1 MSGSFSIALSG
12 LTADTDALD
21 IVGNNLANL
30 NTTGYK
36 DATASFY
43 DLLAQS
49 AGGGAIQI
57 GGGVSANIGQ
67 SQFTQG
73 SIQLTGGAFDAAI
86 QGNGFFVVQDS
97 AGDTLYT
104 RAGNFQLSANGT
116 LETGTGQDVQGWT
129 ASTGGAINTSGA
141 VGNIVIPANALSTP
155 VATTQFAV
163 NMNLQSDATVGTS
176 AATFSAPIQIVDS
189 LGATQTLTA
198 TFTETA
204 SNTWSYSVTIPGS
217 ALTAGGATP
226 TQVATGNLTFD
237 SSGNLKTPAPPGQV
251 AVAVTG
257 LADGAADM
265 NLNWNLYNPTTG
277 ASTITQFDQPS
288 AVAGT
293 SQDGV
298 ASTEITQVP
307 LADGGTIVAHFSDGS
322 QSVVA
327 QLALAGISNPQS
339 LISTGQNNFELGADT
354 AAPAVGTPGT
364 GSRGTIQGGALE
376 SSNVDIATEFTN
388 LIVYQRSY
396 EANSRVIST
405 LDQLTQDLLN
415 LKQ

>member
-129 ASTGGAINTSGA
+129 ATSGGTVNTSGA
-141 VGNIVIPANALSTP
+141 VGDIVIPANALSTP

-176 AATFSAPIQIVDS
+176 AATFSAPIQVIDS

-204 SNTWSYSVTIPGS
+204 SNTWSYAITIPGS
-217 ALTAGGATP
+217 ATTAGGATP
-226 TQVATGNLTFD
+226 TQLATGTLDFD
-237 SSGNLKTPAPPGQV
+237 TNGNLKTPAPPGQV
-251 AVAVTG
+251 AVAITG

-277 ASTITQFDQPS
+277 ASTVTQFDQPS
-288 AVAGT
+288 AVSGT

-298 ASTEITQVP
+298 ASTEITQVSI
-307 LADGGTIVAHFSDGS
+307 ADGGTIVAHFSDGS

>member
-36 DATASFY
+36 DTTASFY
-43 DLLAQS
+43 DLLAQT

-57 GGGVSANIGQ
+57 GGGVSATIGQ

-116 LETGTGQDVQGWT
+116 LETATGQDVQGWT
-129 ASTGGAINTSGA
+129 ATNGLVNTSGA

-155 VATTQFAV
+155 TATTEFSA
-163 NMNLQSDATVGTS
+163 NLNLESNATAGTS
-176 AATFSAPIQIVDS
+176 AATFSAPIQVVDS

-204 SNTWSYSVTIPGS
+204 ANTWGYSITIPGQDVTGG
-217 ALTAGGATP
+217 TAGTP
-226 TQVATGNLTFD
+226 SQLATGTLNFD
-237 SSGNLKTPAPPGQV
+237 SNGDLKTPAPPGQV
-251 AVAVTG
+251 VVAITG
-257 LADGAADM
+257 LADGASNM

-277 ASTITQFDQPS
+277 ASTITQFAQPS
-288 AVAGT
+288 ALSGT
-293 SQDGV
+293 TQNGV
-298 ASTEITQVP
+298 AATEITSVS
-307 LADGGTIVAHFSDGS
+307 LSNGGTIVANYSDGS
-322 QSVVA
+322 QAVVA
-327 QLALAGISNPQS
+327 QLALAAISNPQS
-339 LISTGQNNFELGADT
+339 LISTGQNNFQTGADT
-354 AAPAVGTPGT
+354 ATPAVGAPGT

-405 LDQLTQDLLN
+405 LDELTQDLLN

>member
-36 DATASFY
+36 NTTASFY

-57 GGGVSANIGQ
+57 GGGVSATIGQ

-73 SIQLTGGAFDAAI
+73 SIQLTGGTFDAAI
-86 QGNGFFVVQDS
+86 QGNGFFVVRDS
-97 AGDTLYT
+97 AGDTLYS
-104 RAGNFQLSANGT
+104 RAGNFQLDANGT
-116 LETGTGQDVQGWT
+116 LVTATGQDVQGWM
-129 ASTGGAINTSGA
+129 SVNGVVNTSGA
-141 VGNIVIPANALSTP
+141 VGNITIPANALSTP
-155 VATTQFAV
+155 VATTQFSV
-163 NMNLQSDATVGTS
+163 NMNLQSNATVGTT
-176 AATFSAPIQIVDS
+176 AATFSAPIQVVDS

-204 SNTWSYSVTIPGS
+204 ANTWGYSITIPGQ
-217 ALTAGGATP
+217 ALTGGTAGTP
-226 TQVATGNLTFD
+226 SQVAKGTLTFD
-237 SSGNLKTPAPPGQV
+237 SNGNLKTPAAPGAVPV
-251 AVAVTG
+251 AITG
-257 LADGAADM
+257 LADGASDL
-265 NLNWNLYNPTTG
+265 NLNWNLYSPTTG

-288 AVAGT
+288 AVSGT
-293 SQDGV
+293 SQDGST
-298 ASTEITQVP
+298 ATEITQVSI
-307 LADGGTIVAHFSDGS
+307 ADGGAIVAHYSDGS

-339 LISTGQNNFELGADT
+339 LISVGQNNFELGADT
-354 AAPAVGTPGT
+354 ATPAVGSPGT

>member
-36 DATASFY
+36 DTTASFY

-57 GGGVSANIGQ
+57 GGGVSATIGQ

-73 SIQLTGGAFDAAI
+73 SIQLTGGTFDAAI

-97 AGDTLYT
+97 AGDKLYT
-104 RAGNFQLSANGT
+104 RAGNFQLDGNGT
-116 LETGTGQDVQGWT
+116 LVTSTGQDVQGWM
-129 ASTGGAINTSGA
+129 STNGVVNTSGA
-141 VGNIVIPANALSTP
+141 VGNITIPANALSTP
-155 VATTQFAV
+155 IATKQFSV
-163 NMNLQSDATVGTS
+163 NMNLQSDATVGS
-176 AATFSAPIQIVDS
+176 PAATFSAPIQVVDS

-204 SNTWSYSVTIPGS
+204 ANTWGYSITIPGE
-217 ALTAGGATP
+217 ALTGGTAGTP
-226 TQVATGNLTFD
+226 SQVATGTLTFD
-237 SSGNLKTPAPPGQV
+237 SNGNLKTPAAPGQV
-251 AVAVTG
+251 PVAITG
-257 LADGAADM
+257 LADGASDL

-288 AVAGT
+288 AVSGT
-293 SQDGV
+293 SQDGS
-298 ASTEITQVP
+298 AATEITQVSI
-307 LADGGTIVAHFSDGS
+307 ADGGAIVAHYSDGS

-339 LISTGQNNFELGADT
+339 LISVGQNNFELGADT
-354 AAPAVGTPGT
+354 AAPAVGSPGT

>member
-36 DATASFY
+36 HTTASFY
-43 DLLAQS
+43 DLLAQT

-57 GGGVSANIGQ
+57 GGGVSATIGQ

-73 SIQLTGGAFDAAI
+73 SIQLTGGAFDGAI
-86 QGNGFFVVQDS
+86 QGNGFFVVRDS
-97 AGDTLYT
+97 NGDTLYT
-104 RAGNFQLSANGT
+104 RAGNFQLDGTGT
-116 LETGTGQDVQGWT
+116 LVTATGQDVQGWMAT
-129 ASTGGAINTSGA
+129 NGVVNTSGT
-141 VGNIVIPANALSTP
+141 VGNIVIPADALSTP
-155 VATTQFAV
+155 KATTQFSA
-163 NMNLQSDATVGTS
+163 NLNLQSDAAVGS
-176 AATFSAPIQIVDS
+176 PAATFNAPIQVVDS
-189 LGATQTLTA
+189 LGATHTLTI
-198 TFTETA
+198 TLTETA
-204 SNTWSYSVTIPGS
+204 ANTWGYSITIPGQD
-217 ALTAGGATP
+217 LTGGTAGTP
-226 TQVATGNLTFD
+226 SQVATGTLNFD
-237 SSGNLKTPAPPGQV
+237 SNGNLKTPAPPGQV
-251 AVAVTG
+251 AVAITG
-257 LADGAADM
+257 LADGASNM

-288 AVAGT
+288 ALAGT
-293 SQDGV
+293 SQDG
-298 ASTEITQVP
+298 APATEITQVSM
-307 LADGGTIVAHFSDGS
+307 AAGGAIVAHYSDGS
-322 QSVVA
+322 QAVVA
-327 QLALAGISNPQS
+327 QVALAAISNPQS
-339 LISTGQNNFELGADT
+339 LISTGQNNFEVGADT
-354 AAPAVGTPGT
+354 AAPAIGSPGT

>member
-36 DATASFY
+36 NTTASFY
-43 DLLAQS
+43 DLLAQT
-49 AGGGAIQI
+49 AGGGSIQI
-57 GGGVSANIGQ
+57 GGGVSATIGQ

-73 SIQLTGGAFDAAI
+73 SIQLTGGAFDGAI
-86 QGNGFFVVQDS
+86 QGNGFFIVRDS

-104 RAGNFQLSANGT
+104 RAGNFQLDGQGNLTTA
-116 LETGTGQDVQGWT
+116 TGQDVQGWM
-129 ASTGGAINTSGA
+129 STNGVVNTSGA
-141 VGNIVIPANALSTP
+141 VGNITIPADALHTP
-155 VATTQFAV
+155 SATTQFSADL
-163 NMNLQSDATVGTS
+163 NLQSDGVVGQTS
-176 AATFSAPIQIVDS
+176 GTFSAPIQIVDS
-189 LGATQTLTA
+189 LGSTHTLTA
-198 TFTETA
+198 TFTKTA
-204 SNTWSYSVTIPGS
+204 SNTWSYSLTVPGADLTS
-217 ALTAGGATP
+217 GTAGTP
-226 TQVATGNLTFD
+226 SQVATGNLTFD
-237 SSGNLKTPAPPGQV
+237 SNGNLTAPAPPGVVPV
-251 AVAVTG
+251 AITG
-257 LADGAADM
+257 LADGASDM
-265 NLNWNLYNPTTG
+265 NLNWNLFNSGTG
-277 ASTITQFDQPS
+277 AATISQFAQPS
-288 AVAGT
+288 ALSGT

-298 ASTEITQVP
+298 AAAEITQVS
-307 LADGGTIVAHFSDGS
+307 LGAGGAIIAHYSDGS

-327 QLALAGISNPQS
+327 QVALAGIANPQS

-354 AAPAVGTPGT
+354 SAPAVGAPGT

>member
-36 DATASFY
+36 DTTASFY
-43 DLLAQS
+43 DLLAQT
-49 AGGGAIQI
+49 AGGGSIQI
-57 GGGVSANIGQ
+57 GGGVSATIGQ

-86 QGNGFFVVQDS
+86 QGNGFFIVKDT
-97 AGDTLYT
+97 AGDTLYS
-104 RAGNFQLSANGT
+104 RAGNFQLDGQGNLTTA
-116 LETGTGQDVQGWT
+116 TGQDVQGWM
-129 ASTGGAINTSGA
+129 STNGVVNTSGA
-141 VGNIVIPANALSTP
+141 VGDITIPTDALHTP
-155 VATTQFAV
+155 VPTTQFSADL
-163 NMNLQSDATVGTS
+163 NLQSNGVVGQTS
-176 AATFSAPIQIVDS
+176 GTFSAPIQVVDS
-189 LGATQTLTA
+189 LGSTQTLTA
-198 TFTETA
+198 TFTKTG
-204 SNTWSYSVTIPGS
+204 SNAWKYSITIPGEDLTS
-217 ALTAGGATP
+217 GTAGTP
-226 TQVATGNLTFD
+226 SQVASGTLTFD
-237 SSGNLKTPAPPGQV
+237 SNGNLTAPAPPGVVPV
-251 AVAVTG
+251 AITG
-257 LADGAADM
+257 LADGASDM
-265 NLNWNLYNPTTG
+265 NLNWNLFNSTTG
-277 ASTITQFDQPS
+277 AATITQFAQPS
-288 AVAGT
+288 ALSGT

-298 ASTEITQVP
+298 AAAEITQVS
-307 LADGGTIVAHFSDGS
+307 LGAGGAIIAHYSDGS

-327 QLALAGISNPQS
+327 QVALAAIANPQS

-354 AAPAVGTPGT
+354 SAPAVGAPGT

>member
-36 DATASFY
+36 DTTASFY
-43 DLLAQS
+43 DLLAQT

-116 LETGTGQDVQGWT
+116 LETGTGQDVQGWM
-129 ASTGGAINTSGA
+129 ASNGAVNTSGA

-155 VATTQFAV
+155 VPTTQFAV

-176 AATFSAPIQIVDS
+176 AATFSAPVQVVDS

-204 SNTWSYSVTIPGS
+204 ANTWSYSITIPGS
-217 ALTAGGATP
+217 ATTAGGATP
-226 TQVATGNLTFD
+226 TQLATGTLDFD
-237 SSGNLKTPAPPGQV
+237 TNGNLKTPAPPGQV
-251 AVAVTG
+251 AVAITG

-288 AVAGT
+288 AVSGT

-298 ASTEITQVP
+298 ASTEITQVSI
-307 LADGGTIVAHFSDGS
+307 ADGGTIVAHFSDGS
-322 QSVVA
+322 QAVVA

>member
-36 DATASFY
+36 DTTASFY

-57 GGGVSANIGQ
+57 GGGVSATIGQ

-73 SIQLTGGAFDAAI
+73 SIQLTGGTFDAAI

-97 AGDTLYT
+97 AGDKLYT
-104 RAGNFQLSANGT
+104 RAGNFQLDGNGT
-116 LETGTGQDVQGWT
+116 LVTATGQDVQGWM
-129 ASTGGAINTSGA
+129 STNGVVNTSGA
-141 VGNIVIPANALSTP
+141 VGNITIPANALSTP
-155 VATTQFAV
+155 IATTQFSV
-163 NMNLQSDATVGTS
+163 NMNLQSDATVGS
-176 AATFSAPIQIVDS
+176 PAATFSAPIQVVDS

-204 SNTWSYSVTIPGS
+204 ANTWGYSITIPGE
-217 ALTAGGATP
+217 ALTGGTAGTP
-226 TQVATGNLTFD
+226 SQVAKGTLTFD
-237 SSGNLKTPAPPGQV
+237 SNGNLKTPAAPGQV
-251 AVAVTG
+251 PVAITG
-257 LADGAADM
+257 LADGASDL

-288 AVAGT
+288 AVSGT
-293 SQDGV
+293 SQDGS
-298 ASTEITQVP
+298 AATEITQVSI
-307 LADGGTIVAHFSDGS
+307 ADGGAIVAHYSDGS

-339 LISTGQNNFELGADT
+339 LISVGQNNFELGADT
-354 AAPAVGTPGT
+354 ATPAVGSPGT

>member
-36 DATASFY
+36 DTTASFY
-43 DLLAQS
+43 DLLAQT

-57 GGGVSANIGQ
+57 GGGVSATIGQ

-73 SIQLTGGAFDAAI
+73 SIQLTGGSFDAAI

-116 LETGTGQDVQGWT
+116 LETATGQNVQGWMAT
-129 ASTGGAINTSGA
+129 NGAVNTSGA

-155 VATTQFAV
+155 TATTEFTA
-163 NMNLQSDATVGTS
+163 NMNLQANATLNTS
-176 AATFSAPIQIVDS
+176 AATFSAPIQVVDS

-204 SNTWSYSVTIPGS
+204 ANTWSYSITIPGQDVTGG
-217 ALTAGGATP
+217 TAGTP
-226 TQVATGNLTFD
+226 SQLATGTLDFD
-237 SSGNLKTPAPPGQV
+237 ANGDLKTPAPPGVVPV
-251 AVAVTG
+251 AITG
-257 LADGAADM
+257 LTDGAADM
-265 NLNWNLYNPTTG
+265 NLSWNLYDATTG
-277 ASTITQFDQPS
+277 AATITQFAQPS
-288 AVAGT
+288 ALSGT
-293 SQDGV
+293 TQNGV
-298 ASTEITQVP
+298 AATEITSVS
-307 LADGGTIVAHFSDGS
+307 LGDGGQIVANYSDGN
-322 QSVVA
+322 QAVVA
-327 QLALAGISNPQS
+327 QLALAAISNPQS
-339 LISTGQNNFELGADT
+339 LISTGQNNFQTGADT
-354 AAPAVGTPGT
+354 ATPAVGAPGT

-405 LDQLTQDLLN
+405 LDELTQDLLN